1 MTKAELIDEITE
13 TTRLK
18 KKDVSRVVDAVF
30 NTITRR
36 IGAREKVQIVGFGAF
51 EPRRRQPR
59 LGRDP
64 RTQETL
70 HIGPGWSLIFRPG
83 KQLKPLLGGTA
94 RKSSAD

>member
-1 MTKAELIDEITE
+1 MTKAELVDEITE

-30 NTITRR
+30 NTIVRR
-36 IGAREKVQIVGFGAF
+36 IGAREKVQIVGFGTF
-51 EPRRRQPR
+51 EPRRRESR

-83 KQLKPLLGGTA
+83 KKLKPLLGGSA
-94 RKSSAD
+94 RKSSTE